1 MYITEQHRPH
11 TIERRPGFDAARAHA
26 ELVQSGLSGHA
37 LIERALE
44 NRLSGRTAIV
54 SSFGAESVVLL
65 ALVADIDPGLPVL
78 FLQTNRH
85 FPETLDYRHQV
96 ARHLGLTDVRDIAP
110 DPADE
115 RRLDPTGELWWFDPD
130 ACCDMRKVHPLADAL
145 DGFDC
150 WISGRKR
157 HQAATRQHLP
167 EVELEHGRIKLNPL
181 AGWSASQIRD
191 TIARLDL
198 PPHPLVAAGYQ
209 SIGCANC
216 TRAVGAGEDERAGRW
231 SGVAKVECGIHRAA

>member
-1 MYITEQHRPH
+1 MHITEQRP
-11 TIERRPGFDAARAHA
+11 TAAQPVTFDAERACA
-26 ELVQSGLSGHA
+26 LLSQSGLSGRA
-37 LIERALE
+37 LLERAFE
-44 NRLSGRTAIV
+44 HGLSGRTAIV
-54 SSFGAESVVLL
+54 SSFGADSVVLL
-65 ALVADIDPGLPVL
+65 AMVAAIDPGLPVL

-96 ARHLGLTDVRDIAP
+96 AAHLGLRDVRDIEP

-115 RRLDPTGELWWFDPD
+115 RQLDPTGDLWWFDPD
-130 ACCDMRKVHPLADAL
+130 ACCAMRKVRPLDAAL
-145 DGFDC
+145 EGFDS

-157 HQAATRQHLP
+157 HQAATRQNLP
-167 EVELEHGRIKLNPL
+167 EVEFEHGRIKLNPL

-191 TIARLDL
+191 TIARLGL